1 MDINLIVV
9 SFTGVFGIFFGY
21 LIRHFIAKK
30 RLGSAEIKIEQELS
44 KAKDDARK
52 ILDSAHEKSQNILD
66 RAEQD
71 FRERKQE
78 INKTEQL
85 LLKRENLLEKKILDF
100 EEENKKFLQKVEE
113 VKKIKENLQTLGE
126 EAKVKLEKVAGLSAD
141 QAKSQLFERVE
152 KEQKEEIMQ
161 RLIKLER
168 DGKDKLDRKAK
179 EITALAIQ
187 RCALSQA
194 QELTT
199 TTVNLPTDEIK
210 GRIIGKEGRNIRTF
224 EEMTGVELLVDDT
237 PGAVIIS
244 SFDPIR
250 RHIAK
255 NALEKL
261 ISDGRIQ
268 PSRIE
273 DTVNKAKEEIA
284 EEIKKAGEIAIY
296 DTDIYDLDPKLVQI
310 LGRLK
315 FRTSYGQNVLLHSI
329 EVCHL
334 AGLIASELG
343 ANVKIAKKAGLLHDI
358 GKAVDFQIEGSHVD
372 IGIRILEKF
381 KLEKEVIDAMKA
393 HHEEYKPE
401 TIESLIIMAADQ
413 ISGARPGAR
422 KDSLE
427 DYIKRLGEL
436 EKIATSFT
444 GIEKAY
450 AIQAGREIRIF
461 VKPDEIDDLGMLK
474 IAKDIAK
481 AVEQEL
487 RYPGEIKVNVIREKR
502 VVEYAK

>member
-1 MDINLIVV
+1 MDTNLIVV
-9 SFTGVFGIFFGY
+9 SFTGLFGIFFGY
-21 LIRHFIAKK
+21 LIRHFIARQ
-30 RLGSAEIKIEQELS
+30 RLGNAELKIEHDLS
-44 KAKDDARK
+44 KAKEEARK
-52 ILDSAHEKSQNILD
+52 IVETAHEKGQNILD

-113 VKKIKENLQTLGE
+113 VRKIKENLQTLGE
-126 EAKVKLEKVAGLSAD
+126 EAKVKLEKVAGLSAE
-141 QAKSQLFERVE
+141 QAKSQLFDRIE
-152 KEQKEEIMQ
+152 KDQKEEIMQ
-161 RLIKLER
+161 RLIKMER

-343 ANVKIAKKAGLLHDI
+343 ANVKVAKKAGLLHDI

-381 KLEKEVIDAMKA
+381 KLEKDVVDAMKA

-461 VKPDEIDDLGMLK
+461 VKPDEIDDLGMIK

>member
-1 MDINLIVV
+1 MEDQIFLVV
-9 SFTGVFGIFFGY
+9 LSGVIGLTVGY
-21 LIRHFIAKK
+21 LIRQLIARN
-30 RLGSAEIKIEQELS
+30 RLGSAEQKIEHDLA
-44 KAKDDARK
+44 KAKDEARK
-52 ILDSAHEKSQNILD
+52 ILESANLKAQEIADKSD
-66 RAEQD
+66 AD
-71 FRERKQE
+71 YRERKHE
-78 INKTEQL
+78 ILKTEQL

-100 EEENKKFLQKVEE
+100 EEENKKFQLKVEE
-113 VKKIKENLQTLGE
+113 VKKIKETVQGMAQEATERLE
-126 EAKVKLEKVAGLSAD
+126 EIARLSTD
-141 QAKSQLFERVE
+141 QAKHQLLE
-152 KEQKEEIMQ
+152 KIEQDNKEEILA
-161 RLIKLER
+161 RVLKLER
-168 DGKDKLDRKAK
+168 EGKDKIDRKAK
-179 EITALAIQ
+179 EMIALAIQ

-194 QELTT
+194 QEMTT
-199 TTVNLPTDEIK
+199 TTVSLPSDEIK

-250 RHIAK
+250 RHTAK
-255 NALEKL
+255 IALEKL

-273 DTVNKAKEEIA
+273 DVVAKAKEEIA

-296 DTDIYDLDPKLVQI
+296 DTDIFDLDPKLVNLI
-310 LGRLK
+310 GRLK

-334 AGLIASELG
+334 AGFLATELG
-343 ANVKIAKKAGLLHDI
+343 ANVKVAKKAGLLHDI
-358 GKAVDFQIEGSHVD
+358 GKAIDFQIEGSHVD
-372 IGIRILEKF
+372 IGIKILEKF
-381 KLEKEVIDAMKA
+381 RTEKEVIDAMKA

-401 TIESLIIMAADQ
+401 SLEALIIMAADQ

-427 DYIKRLGEL
+427 DYIKRLEEL
-436 EKIATSFT
+436 EKIATSFD

-450 AIQAGREIRIF
+450 AIQAGREIRVF
-461 VKPDEIDDLGMLK
+461 VKPEEIDDLGMHKLAQN
-474 IAKDIAK
+474 IAGRI
-481 AVEQEL
+481 EEEL
-487 RYPGEIKVNVIREKR
+487 RYPGEIKVNVIRERR

>member
-1 MDINLIVV
+1 MIWILLSAVLGTVI
-9 SFTGVFGIFFGY
+9 GY
-21 LIRHFIAKK
+21 LIRQFIARK
-30 RLGSAEIKIEQELS
+30 RLGSAEQKIENDLQ
-44 KAKDDARK
+44 KAKEEARR
-52 ILDSAHEKSQNILD
+52 ILDAANAKSQEILD
-66 RAEQD
+66 RADAD

-78 INKTEQL
+78 ILKTEQL

-100 EEENKKFLQKVEE
+100 EEDNKKLQQRVEE
-113 VKKIKENLQTLGE
+113 VKKIKEQILAIND
-126 EAKVKLEKVAGLSAD
+126 EAKAKLESIAGLSSNE
-141 QAKSQLFERVE
+141 AKTKLFEQM
-152 KEQKEEIMQ
+152 EQDNKEEVMQ
-161 RLIKLER
+161 RLFKLER

-179 EITALAIQ
+179 EIVALAIQ

-194 QELTT
+194 QEITT
-199 TTVNLPTDEIK
+199 TTVALPSDEIK

-273 DTVNKAKEEIA
+273 DTVAKAKEEIA
-284 EEIKKAGEIAIY
+284 EEIKKAGEIAVY

-334 AGLIASELG
+334 AGLIASELK
-343 ANVKIAKKAGLLHDI
+343 ANVKVCKKAGLLHDI
-358 GKAVDFQIEGSHVD
+358 GKAVDFQIEGTHVD

-381 KLEKEVIDAMKA
+381 KVENDVIVAMRS

-401 TIESLIIMAADQ
+401 SLEALIVQAADQ

-422 KDSLE
+422 KESLE
-427 DYIKRLGEL
+427 EYIKRLEEL
-436 EKIATSFT
+436 EKIATAFG
-444 GIEKAY
+444 GIERAY
-450 AIQAGREIRIF
+450 AIQAGREIRVF
-461 VKPDEIDDLGMLK
+461 VKPDEIDDVNMHKLAKG
-474 IAKDIAK
+474 IATRI
-481 AVEQEL
+481 EEEL

>member
-1 MDINLIVV
+1 MEIDLIVV
-9 SFTGVFGIFFGY
+9 SFSGALGILVGY
-21 LIRHFIAKK
+21 FIRHSIAKR
-30 RLGSAEIKIEQELS
+30 RLGSAEQKIERDLENANQRAKKIIATAEEKAQEIADKS
-44 KAKDDARK
+44 A
-52 ILDSAHEKSQNILD
+52 LDL
-66 RAEQD
+66 
-71 FRERKQE
+71 RERKQE

-85 LLKRENLLEKKILDF
+85 LLKRENHLEKKILDF
-100 EEENKKFLQKVEE
+100 EQDNKRLQEK
-113 VKKIKENLQTLGE
+113 T
-126 EAKVKLEKVAGLSAD
+126 AKVKQIHEELEQVSTKAKEKLEKISGLSAE
-141 QAKSQLFERVE
+141 QAKEQLFYKIE
-152 KEQKEEIMQ
+152 KEEQDEIKK

-168 DGKDKLDRKAK
+168 IGKDKLDAKAK

-199 TTVNLPTDEIK
+199 TTVALPNDELK
-210 GRIIGKEGRNIRTF
+210 GRIIGKEGRNIRAF

-261 ISDGRIQ
+261 MSDGRIQ

-273 DTVNKAKEEIA
+273 DMVKKAQEDIE
-284 EEIKKAGEIAIY
+284 EEIKKAGDIAVY
-296 DTDIYDLDPKLVQI
+296 DTNIYDLDPKLVQI

-334 AGLIASELG
+334 AGLIASEIG
-343 ANVKIAKKAGLLHDI
+343 ADVKIAKKAGLLHDI

-381 KLEKEVIDAMKA
+381 KVEKSVIDAMKS
-393 HHEEYKPE
+393 HHEEYPA
-401 TIESLIIMAADQ
+401 ESVEAFIIMAADQ

-427 DYIKRLGEL
+427 NYIKRLGDL
-436 EKIATSFT
+436 EKLATSFE
-444 GIEKAY
+444 GVNKAY
-450 AIQAGREIRIF
+450 AIQAGREIRVF
-461 VKPDEIDDLGMLK
+461 VHPDEINDLDMHKVAKG
-474 IAKDIAK
+474 IAKRI
-481 AVEQEL
+481 EEEL